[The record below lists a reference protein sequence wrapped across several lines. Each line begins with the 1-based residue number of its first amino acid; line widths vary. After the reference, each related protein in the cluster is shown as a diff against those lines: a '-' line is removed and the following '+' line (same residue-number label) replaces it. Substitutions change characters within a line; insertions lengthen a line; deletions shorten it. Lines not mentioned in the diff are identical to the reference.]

1 MGVVLSAYFGL
12 VVVVL
17 LGDVVELC
25 AGVFTQGETNE
36 ESGVDRDVRMWVYA
50 LKLYVSRD

>member
-1 MGVVLSAYFGL
+1 MSGLGAYFGL

-25 AGVFTQGETNE
+25 AGVFTESETNE